1 MGKRTPNNL
10 IADLSHQSH
19 KMEKAH
25 ILAAKSNQT
34 LHEALTVHIKNL
46 NILMKP
52 FDEVLK
58 HIPSAADLGMS

>member
-1 MGKRTPNNL
+1 
-10 IADLSHQSH
+10 
-19 KMEKAH
+19 MEKAH